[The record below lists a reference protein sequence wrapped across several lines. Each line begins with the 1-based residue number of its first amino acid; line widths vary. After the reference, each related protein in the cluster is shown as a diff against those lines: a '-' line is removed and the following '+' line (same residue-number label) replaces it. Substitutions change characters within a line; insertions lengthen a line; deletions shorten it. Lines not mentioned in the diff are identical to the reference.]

1 MYHIFNQS
9 LTVIFVLLAFLSVKA
24 DKLPTKNIED
34 EFVIHAKYT
43 TSPITVDGQIDESIW
58 AETEEVS
65 GFWLS
70 SPDDGRIAD
79 EEYGTKVKLAYDDDN
94 LYIAAVCK
102 GGKSFVMPSLK
113 RDTREFWDGDV
124 FGAVID
130 PVNERTNGFIF
141 ATNTA
146 GVQLES
152 LISGGMARRNGVGSV
167 NINGAWDQSWVSE
180 AQVFDDYWT
189 VEMAIPFKS
198 LRYGE
203 KEEWGINFWRGIT
216 ENNEWHSWTRM
227 SIEFMVIDLGHTGT
241 LKWES
246 PPKKSKSNIS
256 VVPYVLASTTNSSGD
271 NEPSDQNLRVGAD
284 AKVALTST
292 INLDLTINP
301 DFSQVDVDEQV
312 TNLTTVNL
320 RFPER
325 RLFFLENS
333 DLFSDFGIPPIR
345 PFFSRRIGLDASGGA
360 IPIAYGARLSGNA
373 NKDLRLGLMNLQTK
387 VTDEFQAQN
396 YTSLAAHQQ
405 VLGRSIIKGYA
416 HNRQATT
423 ASEFETKDY
432 NRVAGFE
439 MQYFSKNSRF
449 RTAGGGSKSWS
460 SDISGDDLF
469 YTFLLGYNTRNVSF
483 YTNFS
488 GMGDNYRSDVGF
500 NPRFNHYDAV
510 RDTTVKIGYHHGF
523 SSLSYQFLPEDQ
535 SVINSQSIGITNVLD
550 YSQDNF
556 DLITNRSSISYN
568 LRWTNSSN
576 LRVSISHD
584 RQGLLFPF
592 AFTDKDPLPSDVY
605 KYNYFRLNYQS
616 DQRKPFGFELG
627 YQNGGFYNGNRQE
640 YQVQLRYRQQ
650 PWGNFR
656 VNAVYNKLTFP
667 EQYGES
673 ELFLLGAKFEINF
686 TRNLFWTTFL
696 QYNTQAENF
705 NVNSRL
711 QWRFKPLSDI
721 FLVYS
726 DNYTTENW
734 GPKNR
739 GLVLKLNYWLNL

>member
-1 MYHIFNQS
+1 MYIVLNQY
-9 LTVIFVLLAFLSVKA
+9 LIVLLFSLSIAGVYAKG
-24 DKLPTKNIED
+24 DPVLTIQE
-34 EFVIHAKYT
+34 EFVINAKYT
-43 TSPITVDGQIDESIW
+43 ETSIIIDGKIDESIW
-58 AETEEVS
+58 NEVDAVTD
-65 GFWLS
+65 FWLS

-79 EEYGTKVKLAYDDDN
+79 PNFSTEVKLLYDDNN
-94 LYIAAVCK
+94 LYISAICR

-113 RDTREFWDGDV
+113 RDTREFWDGDL

-152 LISGGMARRNGVGSV
+152 LISGRMARRNGVGSAS
-167 NINGAWDQSWVSE
+167 INGAWDQSWVSE
-180 AQVFDDYWT
+180 AQVYDDYWT

-203 KEEWGINFWRGIT
+203 KEEWGINFWRGIS

-227 SIEFMVIDLGHTGT
+227 TVEFMVVDLGHTGT
-241 LKWES
+241 LKWEK

-256 VVPYVLASTTNSSGD
+256 VVPYVLASTTNTSGD
-271 NEPSDQNLRVGAD
+271 NLPSEQTMRVGAD

-345 PFFSRRIGLDASGGA
+345 PFFSRRIGLDASGAA
-360 IPIAYGARLSGNA
+360 IPIAYGARISGNA
-373 NKDLRLGLMNLQTK
+373 NKDLRLGVMNLQTK

-396 YTSLAAHQQ
+396 YTSVAAHQQ
-405 VLGRSIIKGYA
+405 VFGKSILKGYL
-416 HNRQATT
+416 HNRQATSST
-423 ASEFETKDY
+423 EGQIKDH
-432 NRVAGFE
+432 NRVAGLEF
-439 MQYFSKNSRF
+439 QYFSKNNRF

-460 SDISGDDLF
+460 TELESDDLF
-469 YTFLLGYNTRNVSF
+469 YTFLLGYNTRNINF

-510 RDTTVKIGYHHGF
+510 RDTTIKIGYHHGF
-523 SSLSYQFLPEDQ
+523 TSLGYQFLPEDQ

-556 DLITNRSSISYN
+556 DLITNRTSLSYDLN
-568 LRWTNSSN
+568 WTNSSS
-576 LRVSISHD
+576 LRVSLSHD
-584 RQGLLFPF
+584 EQGLLFPF
-592 AFTDKDPLPSDVY
+592 AFTRKEPLPAGVY
-605 KYNYFRLNYQS
+605 KYNYFRVRYES
-616 DQRKPFGFELG
+616 DQRKPFGFEMA
-627 YQNGGFYNGNRQE
+627 YQNGGFYNGDRQE
-640 YQVQLRYRQQ
+640 YQVQLRYRHQ

-656 VNAVYNKLTFP
+656 INGVYNTLEFP

-673 ELFLLGAKFEINF
+673 ELFLLGARFEFNF
-686 TRNLFWTTFL
+686 TRNIFWTTFL

-705 NVNSRL
+705 NINSRL

-739 GLVLKLNYWLNL
+739 GLVLKMNYWLNL

>member
-1 MYHIFNQS
+1 MYLINIQRF
-9 LTVIFVLLAFLSVKA
+9 IILSVFFISQVTWASK
-24 DKLPTKNIED
+24 DPNISIQE
-34 EFVIHAKYT
+34 EFVIHARYT
-43 TSPITVDGQIDESIW
+43 DQEINIDGLIDEQIW
-58 AETEEVS
+58 SEVEPV
-65 GFWLS
+65 GDFWLS
-70 SPDDGRIAD
+70 SPDDGRIAED
-79 EEYGTKVKLAYDDDN
+79 QFRTEVKMAYDDNN
-94 LYIAAVCK
+94 LYISAICH
-102 GGKSFVMPSLK
+102 GGKSFIMPTLK
-113 RDTREFWDGDV
+113 RDANEFWDGDL

-130 PVNERTNGFIF
+130 PVNEKTNGFIF

-152 LISGGMARRNGVGSV
+152 LISGGMARRNGVSSA
-167 NINGAWDQSWVSE
+167 NINGAWDQSWTSE
-180 AQVFDDYWT
+180 AKVYDDYWT

-203 KEEWGINFWRGIT
+203 KEEWGINFWRGIS

-227 SIEFMVIDLGHTGT
+227 TVEFMVVDLGHTGT
-241 LKWES
+241 LKWET
-246 PPKKSKSNIS
+246 PPKKSNSNVS
-256 VVPYVLASTTNSSGD
+256 VVPYVLASTTNTSGD
-271 NEPSDQNLRVGAD
+271 GVPSEETVRVGAD

-292 INLDLTINP
+292 MNLDLTINP

-345 PFFSRRIGLDASGGA
+345 PFFSRKIGLDDRGGS

-373 NKDLRLGLMNLQTK
+373 NKDLRLGVMNLQTK
-387 VTDEFQAQN
+387 ATDEFQAQN
-396 YTSLAAHQQ
+396 YTSIAAHQQ
-405 VLGRSIIKGYA
+405 IYGRSVVKGYL
-416 HNRQATT
+416 HNRQATS
-423 ASEFETKDY
+423 AEEFETKDF
-432 NRVAGFE
+432 NRVAGLE
-439 MQYFSKNSRF
+439 VQYFSPNSKF

-460 SDISGDDLF
+460 TDLNGDDWF
-469 YTFLLGYNTRNVSF
+469 YTFLLGYNTRQFSF

-510 RDTTVKIGYHHGF
+510 RDTVYKIGYHHGF
-523 SSLSYQFLPEDQ
+523 STLSYQFLPEDQ
-535 SVINSQSIGITNVLD
+535 SIINSQVIGFRNVLD
-550 YSQDNF
+550 YSQDEF
-556 DLITNRSSISYN
+556 DLITNRTALFYELN
-568 LRWTNSSN
+568 WTNSSN
-576 LRVSISHD
+576 FRISLNHEEL
-584 RQGLLFPF
+584 GLLYPF
-592 AFTDKDPLPSDVY
+592 AFTDQDPLPADVY
-605 KYNYFRLNYQS
+605 KFNFFRVNYES
-616 DQRKPFGFELG
+616 DQRKPFGFEMA
-627 YQNGGFYNGNRQE
+627 YQNGGFYNGTRQE
-640 YQVQLRYRQQ
+640 YQVQVRYRQQ

-656 VNAVYNKLTFP
+656 INAVYNKLEFP

-673 ELFLLGAKFEINF
+673 ELFLLGARFELNF

-739 GLVLKLNYWLNL
+739 GLVLKMNYWLNL